1 MLNIA
6 ICDDEETQVNI
17 HKKLIEDYMQ
27 KRKLTYNIL
36 IYTRSQN
43 LLSDIVE
50 RKIYFNLIVL
60 DIEMPRIDGMTLTSH
75 IKEVL
80 PDSFIVLVTSY
91 LKYAI
96 DAFELEVFRYIPK
109 NLLTEKLEKTL
120 DDVIKRINLQS
131 EQSYIIQ
138 TATRMEKI
146 LYKNIVYIQKDG
158 KNSIFVMKDGK
169 QTKVRQ
175 SLIKVH
181 DELFS
186 EDFVYVDRGTIIN
199 VSQIMN
205 IKKDTVQLSD
215 GVVFKTNMSRLE
227 EIKSQLNRFWG
238 SHL

>member
-1 MLNIA
+1 
-6 ICDDEETQVNI
+6 
-17 HKKLIEDYMQ
+17 MQ

-36 IYTRSQN
+36 TYTRSQN
-43 LLSDIVE
+43 LFSDIVE
-50 RKIYFNLIVL
+50 RKIYFDLIVL

-96 DAFELEVFRYIPK
+96 DAFELEIFRYIPK

-175 SLIKVH
+175 SLIKVY

-205 IKKDTVQLSD
+205 IKKDTVQLLD

>member
-36 IYTRSQN
+36 TYTRSQN
-43 LLSDIVE
+43 LFSDIVE
-50 RKIYFNLIVL
+50 RKIYFDLIVL
-60 DIEMPRIDGMTLTSH
+60 DIEIPRIDGMTLTSR

-80 PDSFIVLVTSY
+80 PDSFNVLVTSY

-175 SLIKVH
+175 SLIKVY

-205 IKKDTVQLSD
+205 IKKDTVQLLD

-227 EIKSQLNRFWG
+227 EIKSQLNRF
-238 SHL
+238 

>member
-36 IYTRSQN
+36 TYTRSQN
-43 LLSDIVE
+43 LFSDIVE
-50 RKIYFNLIVL
+50 RKIYFDLIVL
-60 DIEMPRIDGMTLTSH
+60 DIEMPRIDGMTLTSR

-175 SLIKVH
+175 SLIKVY

-205 IKKDTVQLSD
+205 IKKDTVQLLD

-227 EIKSQLNRFWG
+227 EIKSQLNRF
-238 SHL
+238 